1 MTFSH
6 RTIDP
11 RAKLALVVVVSVLA
25 LIIPRIDAL
34 ASLGAVVALVVAAGR
49 GFSVREWLGL
59 LAPFKVLIPIIL
71 VLNAFFYGGGTVF
84 WSVAVLG
91 LPVKLT
97 SGGIETSIVIAG
109 RLLVIAAVAAWFGAT
124 TETEAFEVALER
136 LGVPWSLAFVLSLT
150 VRLVPELRARYR
162 AVEEAQRSRG
172 LVYEGGPISR
182 ARARLPVFIPFFVS
196 IIRYGYE
203 LGEALEVRGYGL
215 AERRTYQTSL
225 EYGPSDAVF
234 SVFALVVFVG
244 FAVAYVGIR

>member
-6 RTIDP
+6 RAIDP

-25 LIIPRIDAL
+25 LVIPRIDAL
-34 ASLGAVVALVVAAGR
+34 AALGAVLALVVAAGR

-59 LAPFKVLIPIIL
+59 LAPFKVLVPIIL
-71 VLNAFFYGGGTVF
+71 VLNAFFYGGGTVL

-97 SGGIETSIVIAG
+97 SGGLETSIVIAG
-109 RLLVIAAVAAWFGAT
+109 RLLVIAAVAAWFAAT
-124 TETEAFEVALER
+124 TDAEAFEVALER
-136 LGVPWSLAFVLSLT
+136 LGVPWTLAFILSLT
-150 VRLVPELRARYR
+150 VRLVPELRTRYR

-172 LVYEGGPISR
+172 LVYEGGPITR

-203 LGEALEVRGYGL
+203 LGEALEVRGYGR
-215 AERRTYQTSL
+215 ADRRTYQMSL

-234 SVFALVVFVG
+234 SVLALVVFVG
-244 FAVAYVGIR
+244 FAVTYVGIP